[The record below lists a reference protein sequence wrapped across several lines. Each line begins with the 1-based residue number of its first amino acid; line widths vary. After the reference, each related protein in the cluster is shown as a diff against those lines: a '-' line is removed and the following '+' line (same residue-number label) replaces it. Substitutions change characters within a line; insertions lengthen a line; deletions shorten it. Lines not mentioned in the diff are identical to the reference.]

1 MISPDQRQAADRR
14 NRVESGIARSDVADV
29 VLGHHRGAEHTT
41 DLLLTCTCMCIRML
55 PMRTTIELT
64 DEQRSELLRLAAK
77 RHLKGFSQIVQ
88 EAVNEYLLHQGGKAE
103 AIDAALSL
111 EGCLDSKAA
120 DRFEERVLSLR
131 ESWRCS

>member
-1 MISPDQRQAADRR
+1 
-14 NRVESGIARSDVADV
+14 
-29 VLGHHRGAEHTT
+29 
-41 DLLLTCTCMCIRML
+41 LTCTCMCIRML
-55 PMRTTIELT
+55 SMRTTIELT

-111 EGCLDSKAA
+111 EGWLDSKAA
-120 DRFEERVLSLR
+120 DRFEERALSLR
-131 ESWRCS
+131 ESWRWS